1 MLLAVVSKS
10 TFHSEELRKRI
21 KAATETLLA
30 QPAADVRL
38 LTVSLALA
46 IQTADEEMVKQICD
60 KSLEVAGTA
69 ENSGV
74 PIEAGNVVGRP
85 NRIPEILRSETD
97 LSCVLMAGLVV
108 NRPEQKSLIE
118 RLLQRSIVAAN
129 GSANRLIKV
138 AVLQECVAVSKRAG
152 LADLVAKCEQLA
164 AAAVDEQIKAT
175 SVGIEGEIDL
185 AHEIRTRL
193 LGK

>member
-1 MLLAVVSKS
+1 LSVISKS
-10 TFHSEELRKRI
+10 AFESEELRQKI
-21 KAATETLLA
+21 KASTEILLA

-38 LTVSLALA
+38 LTAALALA
-46 IQTADEEMVKQICD
+46 IQTADEEMVKKICD
-60 KSLEVAGTA
+60 KSLEVVGTA
-69 ENSGV
+69 DNSNTV
-74 PIEAGNVVGRP
+74 ANKATTVDRP
-85 NRIPEILRSETD
+85 NRIPEILRSEAD
-97 LSCVLMAGLVV
+97 LSCALMAGLVA
-108 NRPEQKSLIE
+108 NRQEQKSLID
-118 RLLQRSIVAAN
+118 RSLQRSIVAAN

-138 AVLQECVAVSKRAG
+138 AVLQECIAVSKRAG